1 MKLFTVLSLVAVTAT
16 LAFHVPTSRLTHA
29 NVRQRFSPL
38 HMASQDDATSR
49 RVAFSRA
56 LSVAAS
62 LTPFVAGFVKSA
74 DAAVPFLQS
83 PGTQPTDLGVRSD
96 GSLKICPTNPN
107 CLSSSVSP
115 SDSTHYYP
123 PLEFSKSKEA
133 AMADIK
139 KVLESY
145 PAGQNG
151 IDGGGLKVV
160 STKGDYIYAQAES
173 SLFGFIDDLEFAVKD
188 GGKVLVRSASRQGDS
203 DLGVNAKRLNYIATK
218 LDELGGWKTT
228 RVG

>member
-1 MKLFTVLSLVAVTAT
+1 
-16 LAFHVPTSRLTHA
+16 
-29 NVRQRFSPL
+29 
-38 HMASQDDATSR
+38 MASQDDATSR